1 MLSIGEIARRAGVSV
16 ATLHFYE
23 RKGLLYAHRSSG
35 NQRRYERHNLRRIAF
50 IRAAQQVGFSL
61 AEIAAALDRLP
72 SQRTPTRQ
80 DWSELSRQWRAELE
94 RRMRALQQLHS
105 QLDQCI
111 GCGCLSLSNC
121 GLFNP
126 DDQLGEHGAGPRR
139 WLESDSGANAAD

>member
-126 DDQLGEHGAGPRR
+126 DDQLGEHGAPSKEG
-139 WLESDSGANAAD
+139 